1 MTDVSSVT
9 EQTKALANVTKPGV
23 GSTVK
28 AHKEGRTLG
37 RFIRTQP
44 LGAVALLL
52 IAIFVMA
59 AVFAPLIAPFPP
71 TEQFRNNFSDPPG
84 GRFIM
89 GTDHLGRDIFSRIL
103 YGARTSL
110 IVAVVTV
117 LVAGTIG
124 TILGTIS
131 GYFGGRWV
139 DTVFQRMMDTLMA
152 IPGLV
157 LLLFIAALL
166 GASVRNTIIALSLLV
181 IPAFNR
187 VARGEMLR
195 IREEPYVEAA
205 KVNGCSTFRILVKH
219 GLPNQAAPLMV
230 IASLMFAIV
239 IIAEASLSFLGIGTP
254 PPTASWGLMLSDGRT
269 YMETAPWQVV
279 YPGVVLS
286 IAVLAFNLLGDALR
300 DFLDPKRSR

>member
-1 MTDVSSVT
+1 
-9 EQTKALANVTKPGV
+9 
-23 GSTVK
+23 
-28 AHKEGRTLG
+28 
-37 RFIRTQP
+37 
-44 LGAVALLL
+44 
-52 IAIFVMA
+52 
-59 AVFAPLIAPFPP
+59 
-71 TEQFRNNFSDPPG
+71 
-84 GRFIM
+84 
-89 GTDHLGRDIFSRIL
+89 
-103 YGARTSL
+103 
-110 IVAVVTV
+110 
-117 LVAGTIG
+117 
-124 TILGTIS
+124 
-131 GYFGGRWV
+131 
-139 DTVFQRMMDTLMA
+139 VFQRIMDTLMA

-254 PPTASWGLMLSDGRT
+254 PPTASWGLMLSDGRQ
-269 YMETAPWQVV
+269 YMETAPWMVV
-279 YPGVVLS
+279 YPGAVLTV
-286 IAVLAFNLLGDALR
+286 AVLAFNLLGDALR

>member
-1 MTDVSSVT
+1 MTEATVVSGMTDDVSADAPTGTPV
-9 EQTKALANVTKPGV
+9 AKPR
-23 GSTVK
+23 
-28 AHKEGRTLG
+28 KEGRTFG
-37 RFIRTQP
+37 RFLRTQP
-44 LGAVALLL
+44 LGAIAMLI
-52 IAIFVMA
+52 IAIFVIA
-59 AVFAPLIAPFPP
+59 AVFAPLIAPFSP
-71 TEQFRNNFSDPPG
+71 TEQFRANFSDPPG
-84 GRFIM
+84 GDFIL
-89 GTDHLGRDIFSRIL
+89 GTDHLGRDIFTRIL

-110 IVAVVTV
+110 IISVVTV
-117 LVAGTIG
+117 LIAGTIG
-124 TILGTIS
+124 TILGTVS
-131 GYFGGRWV
+131 GYYGGRWV
-139 DTVFQRMMDTLMA
+139 DTVFQRLMDTLMA

-166 GASVRNTIIALSLLV
+166 GASIRNTIIALSLLV

-205 KVNGCSTFRILVKH
+205 RVNGCSTLRILIRH

-254 PPTASWGLMLSDGRT
+254 PPTASWGLMLSDGRI
-269 YMETAPWQVV
+269 YMETAPWMVV
-279 YPGVVLS
+279 FPGAVLTV
-286 IAVLAFNLLGDALR
+286 AVLAFNLLGDALR